1 MNDALGWL
9 LAVHLAA
16 TAVMWTLI
24 AFVQAVHYP
33 MFALVQPDRY
43 REFQTFHMNRITWIV
58 LPALACEGLIAGWFV
73 CVQDGLCP
81 TLANV
86 GGGLY
91 LVNFAL
97 TFLGAVP
104 LHERLATGFDD
115 RTLKRLLRVN
125 LARCALQTGRLI
137 VAALLAAM
145 GRV

>member
-33 MFALVQPDRY
+33 MFELVRPDRY
-43 REFQTFHMNRITWIV
+43 SEFQRFHMNRITWIV
-58 LPALACEGLIAGWFV
+58 LPALASEGLIAGWFV
-73 CVQDGLCP
+73 WSREGLCP
-81 TLANV
+81 TLVNA

-91 LVNFAL
+91 LLNFVL

-104 LHERLATGFDD
+104 LHDHLATGFTE
-115 RTLKRLLRVN
+115 RTLKKLLRVN
-125 LARCALQTGRLI
+125 LARCAVQTGRLI
-137 VAALLAAM
+137 VAAMLVAM
-145 GRV
+145 GRT